1 MKLYYSPG
9 ACSLAVHIVL
19 RELGAKFDLDRVDL
33 ANKKTAAGGDY
44 WQVNPKG
51 YVPALELDDGEVLTE
66 AGVVCQYLA
75 DQKPDAGLAPACG
88 TKERYRLMEWLSF
101 TASEVHKQLGALFN
115 PKLTPEMREVQL
127 GGIGRRLDALEK
139 MLAGRAHVMGERFS
153 VGDAYLFTVLNWT
166 NVHKID
172 VSRWPNIR
180 AFMERVRS
188 RPKVQEA
195 LKAEGLVK

>member
-101 TASEVHKQLGALFN
+101 TASEVHKQLGA
-115 PKLTPEMREVQL
+115 
-127 GGIGRRLDALEK
+127 
-139 MLAGRAHVMGERFS
+139 
-153 VGDAYLFTVLNWT
+153 
-166 NVHKID
+166 
-172 VSRWPNIR
+172 
-180 AFMERVRS
+180 
-188 RPKVQEA
+188 
-195 LKAEGLVK
+195 